1 MDASGLCPVPLSADP
16 EAVVTDADKD
26 VYLRRYLE
34 HKLVRTIEA
43 QADAFRQGVES
54 VTGKA
59 GRSNPSPSPSPNPNP
74 NP

>member
-16 EAVVTDADKD
+16 EAVVTDADKG
-26 VYLRRYLE
+26 VYLHRYLE

-43 QADAFRQGVES
+43 QADSFRQGVES

-59 GRSNPSPSPSPNPNP
+59 GP
-74 NP
+74 